1 MMGRAAPPALIVA
14 SACCLWAAAAQP
26 GDWLVDPSPY
36 RARVTEDAERRE
48 LVLDNGLAR
57 RVLRLTPNAA
67 TISLENLGSGEQ
79 MLRAVGPEARVTV
92 DGRAYAVGGLTG
104 QPVMNYLKAEWLAD
118 LRSPPGS
125 YTFAGWT
132 QGPIEPRLAWKKR
145 PEWLAGD
152 LPWPPPGRHVVLRFV
167 PPAGAP
173 QALAG
178 PPLLHEKFL
187 GALDAA
193 WKVHASTSHPRASFV
208 NEGKAGE
215 IMALPD
221 TSVYA
226 ERAWPAGAV
235 SAEVTVDAGD
245 DDRSN
250 TWGPGLAVIAGD
262 RKVSLV
268 IRPHSQQYEV
278 YAPGLGE
285 RQVGAFDRSRPC
297 RLRVRLEAGRILFE
311 AAQGADGFTQLASAD
326 FPRTPTGLRVGKVGR
341 AGAGGDYPGHGGAT
355 LIRCHVAEVLLRGP
369 EPAAA
374 AGPRRDLPEVEVHHE
389 LYDGLPL
396 LAKWIVVRNTTRQP
410 VRLNAFVSEELR
422 LAEVESSVN
431 HAPVTERPNLWV
443 ETDYSF
449 GCMSASYTQPAVH
462 LGPDPDYPT
471 QVHYSRQTPCL
482 LQCRPPELGPDQEI
496 APGGSLE
503 SFRTFVLLLDSTE
516 RERRTLAQR
525 RMYRVIA
532 PWTQE
537 NPLIFHKTDSDEKT
551 IRDAID
557 QAAAV
562 GFEMV
567 IMTFGSGF
575 NFESRDTNY
584 IARYKALADYGRTK
598 GVALGGYSLLAS
610 RGAGT
615 ASENTQGVKAKYGV
629 MPCLGAQW
637 GRDYLEQIKRFC
649 REAGLSVLEH
659 DGSYPGDRCAATNHP
674 HHRGLADSQWVMWSS
689 ILDLYRWCRAEGIYL
704 NIPDWYFLGGAN
716 KCGMGYR
723 ETNWS
728 LPRAEQ
734 ELIERQNI
742 FDGTWQKTP
751 SMGWMFVPLSQYHGG
766 GAAATIEPLH
776 AHREHYEARLAN
788 LLGAGVQA
796 CYRGPRLFDT
806 DETKALVTK
815 WVSFYKAHRE
825 VLHGDLIHLR
835 RANGQDWDGLLHVN
849 PQGREKGLAFFYNP
863 LAEPI
868 TRTIRVPLHYTG
880 LRGQARVSV
889 DGGTATNVTLD
900 PQSVATLE
908 VKIPARGRT
917 WMLFK

>member
-1 MMGRAAPPALIVA
+1 MRRVLTGCIALLGCRLAAAPEPV
-14 SACCLWAAAAQP
+14 
-26 GDWLVDPSPY
+26 DWLIDASSY
-36 RARVTEDAERRE
+36 TARVMEDAGRRE
-48 LVLDNGLAR
+48 LVMDNGLAR
-57 RVLRLTPNAA
+57 RVLRLAPNAA

-79 MLRAVGPEARVTV
+79 LLRAVGPEARVTV

-104 QPVMNYLKAEWLAD
+104 QPVMNYLKAEWLD
-118 LRSPPGS
+118 GLRSPPGS

-132 QGPIEPRLAWKKR
+132 QGPMEARMAWKKR
-145 PEWLAGD
+145 PEWLARD

-167 PPAGAP
+167 PPAGPP
-173 QALAG
+173 QSLAG
-178 PPLLHEKFL
+178 PSLLHEKFL
-187 GALDAA
+187 GVLDAS

-221 TSVYA
+221 TCVFA

-235 SAEVTVDAGD
+235 SVEVTVDAGD
-245 DDRSN
+245 DERSN
-250 TWGPGLAVIAGD
+250 SWGPGLALRAGD
-262 RKVSLV
+262 RTVSLV
-268 IRPHSQQYEV
+268 IRPNSQQFEV
-278 YAPGLGE
+278 NAPGLGQ
-285 RQVGAFDRSRPC
+285 RLVGHFDRAQPC
-297 RLRVRLEAGRILFE
+297 RLRARLQDGRVILE
-311 AAQGADGFTQLASAD
+311 AAQGMADITQLATAD
-326 FPRTPTGLRVGKVGR
+326 FPSAPTQLRIGKVGQG
-341 AGAGGDYPGHGGAT
+341 GAGQDYPGVQAGPP
-355 LIRCHVAEVLLRGP
+355 IRCHVSEVVLRGA
-369 EPAAA
+369 EPAQVGIA
-374 AGPRRDLPEVEVHHE
+374 RTDLPEVDVHYE
-389 LYDGLPL
+389 IYDGLPL
-396 LAKWIVVRNTTRQP
+396 LSKWIVVRNTTRKP

-449 GCMSASYTQPAVH
+449 GCMSAYYTQPAVH

-482 LQCRPPELGPDQEI
+482 LQCKPPELGPDQEI

-503 SFRTFVLLLDSTE
+503 SFRAFVLLLDSTE

-537 NPLIFHKTDSDEKT
+537 NPLIFHKTGADEKT

-584 IARYKALADYGRTK
+584 IARYKALADYGRSK

-615 ASENTQGVKAKYGV
+615 REENTQGEKAKYGV

-637 GRDYLEQIKRFC
+637 GRNYLEQIKRFC

-689 ILDLYRWCRAEGIYL
+689 ILDLYKWCRAEGVYL
-704 NIPDWYFLGGAN
+704 NIPDWYYLGGAN

-734 ELIERQNI
+734 EIIERQNI

-776 AHREHYEARLAN
+776 EHLEHYEARLAN

-806 DETKALVTK
+806 DATKAMVQK
-815 WVSFYKAHRE
+815 WVTFYKTHRE
-825 VLHGDLIHLR
+825 VLHGDIIHLR
-835 RANGQDWDGLLHVN
+835 RANGRDWDGLLHVN

-880 LRGQARVSV
+880 LRGTARVSV
-889 DGGTATNVTLD
+889 DGAKAAIVPLD

-908 VKIPARGRT
+908 VSIPARGRT
-917 WMLFK
+917 WMVFE

>member
-1 MMGRAAPPALIVA
+1 MRRLIALGLAVVALDTGIAAPAPV
-14 SACCLWAAAAQP
+14 
-26 GDWLVDPSPY
+26 DWLIDGSPY
-36 RARVTEDAERRE
+36 TARVTEDAGRRE

-57 RVLRLTPNAA
+57 RVLRLGPNAA
-67 TISLENLGSGEQ
+67 TINLENLVSGERL
-79 MLRAVGPEARVTV
+79 LRAVAPEARITV
-92 DGRAYAVGGLTG
+92 DGRAYPVGGLVG
-104 QPVMNYLKAEWLAD
+104 QPVMNYLKAEWLD
-118 LRSPPGS
+118 GLRSPPDA

-132 QGPIEPRLAWKKR
+132 QGPIEPRMAWKKR
-145 PEWLAGD
+145 LEWLAED

-167 PPAGAP
+167 PPAGP
-173 QALAG
+173 PPALAG
-178 PPLLHEKFL
+178 PALLHEKFM

-193 WKVHASTSHPRASFV
+193 WKVHASTSHPRASFS

-221 TSVYA
+221 TCVYA

-245 DDRSN
+245 DARSN
-250 TWGPGLAVIAGD
+250 SWGPGLALRAGD
-262 RKVSLV
+262 RTVSLV
-268 IRPHSQQYEV
+268 IRPNSQQYEV
-278 YAPGLGE
+278 NAPGLGE
-285 RQVGAFDRSRPC
+285 RRVGTFDRTRPC
-297 RLRVRLEAGRILFE
+297 RLRARLHDGRVILE
-311 AAQGADGFTQLASAD
+311 AAQGTEGFAQLAVAD
-326 FPRTPTGLRVGKVGR
+326 FPSAPTLLRIGKVGQG
-341 AGAGGDYPGHGGAT
+341 GAGQDYPGVQVGSP
-355 LIRCHVAEVLLRGP
+355 IRCHVSEVVLRGA
-369 EPAAA
+369 EPAQAA
-374 AGPRRDLPEVEVHHE
+374 VARTDLPEVDVHYE

-396 LAKWIVVRNTTRQP
+396 LSKWIVVRNTTRKP

-422 LAEVESSVN
+422 LVEAGSSVD
-431 HAPVTERPNLWV
+431 HASVNERPNIWV
-443 ETDYSF
+443 ETDYAF
-449 GCMSASYTQPAVH
+449 GDMSAHNANPAVT
-462 LGPDPDYPT
+462 LGSDPDYPT
-471 QVHYSRQTPCL
+471 QVNYQRQTPCL
-482 LQCRPPELGPDQEI
+482 LQCRPPEMGPDQEI
-496 APGGSLE
+496 APGGSLA
-503 SFRTFVLLLDSTE
+503 SFRAFVLLLDSTE

-525 RMYRVIA
+525 RMYRTIA

-537 NPLIFHKTDSDEKT
+537 NPLIFHKTGSDEKT

-584 IARYKALADYGRTK
+584 IARYKALADYGRSK

-610 RGAGT
+610 RGAGV
-615 ASENTQGVKAKYGV
+615 ASDNTQGSPPKFGA

-637 GRDYLEQIKRFC
+637 GRDYLAQIKRFC
-649 REAGLSVLEH
+649 SEAGLSVLEH

-674 HHRGLADSQWVMWSS
+674 YHRGLADSQWVMWRS
-689 ILDLYRWCRAEGIYL
+689 ILDLYQWCRAEGVYL
-704 NIPDWYFLGGAN
+704 NIPDWYFLGGGN

-734 ELIERQNI
+734 EIIERQNI

-776 AHREHYEARLAN
+776 QHLEHYETRLAN

-806 DETKALVTK
+806 DETKAMVQK
-815 WVSFYKAHRE
+815 WVTFYKAHRQ

-863 LAEPI
+863 LSEPI
-868 TRTIRVPLHYTG
+868 TRTIRVPLYYTG
-880 LRGQARVSV
+880 LRGTARVSV
-889 DGGTATNVTLD
+889 DGAKPSNVTLD
-900 PQSVATLE
+900 PHSVATLE
-908 VKIPARGRT
+908 VKIPARSRT
-917 WMLFK
+917 WMVFE

>member
-1 MMGRAAPPALIVA
+1 MRRVLAGYIAVVGCSLAATPTPV
-14 SACCLWAAAAQP
+14 
-26 GDWLVDPSPY
+26 DWLIDGSPY
-36 RARVTEDAERRE
+36 PARVTEDARPHE

-57 RVLRLTPNAA
+57 RVIQLAPNAA
-67 TISLENLGSGEQ
+67 TVGLENLGTGEHL
-79 MLRAVGPEARVTV
+79 LRAVGPEARITV
-92 DGRAYAVGGLTG
+92 DGTAYAVGGLTG
-104 QPVMNYLKAEWLAD
+104 QKINNYLKAEWRAD
-118 LRSPPGS
+118 LTSPPGA

-132 QGPIEPRLAWKKR
+132 QGVIEARMAWKKR
-145 PEWLAGD
+145 PEWLARD

-167 PPAGAP
+167 PPAGPP

-178 PPLLHEKFL
+178 PALLHEKFL
-187 GALDAA
+187 GALASA

-221 TSVYA
+221 TCVYA

-250 TWGPGLAVIAGD
+250 SWGPGLALRAGD
-262 RKVSLV
+262 RTVSMV
-268 IRPHSQQYEV
+268 IRPNSQQYEV
-278 YAPGLGE
+278 HAPGLGQ
-285 RQVGAFDRSRPC
+285 RLVGRFDRAQPC
-297 RLRVRLEAGRILFE
+297 RLRARLLEGRVILE
-311 AAQGADGFTQLASAD
+311 AAQGAEGFTHLATAD
-326 FPRTPTGLRVGKVGR
+326 FPSQPTQLRIGKVGQG
-341 AGAGGDYPGHGGAT
+341 GAGQDYPGYGGAT
-355 LIRCHVAEVLLRGP
+355 LIRCHVSEVVLRGA
-369 EPAAA
+369 ESAQGAVA
-374 AGPRRDLPEVEVHHE
+374 RTDLPEVDVHYE

-396 LAKWIVVRNTTRQP
+396 FSKWIVVRNTTRKP

-443 ETDYSF
+443 ETDYAF
-449 GCMSASYTQPAVH
+449 GCMSANYTQPAVQ
-462 LGPDPDYPT
+462 LGPDAEYPT

-482 LQCRPPELGPDQEI
+482 LQCKPPEMGPDQEI

-503 SFRTFVLLLDSTE
+503 SFRAFELLLDSTE

-537 NPLIFHKTDSDEKT
+537 NPLIFHKTGSDEKT
-551 IRDAID
+551 IRGAID

-575 NFESRDTNY
+575 NFESRDPTY
-584 IARYKALADYGRTK
+584 LARYKALADYGRSK

-615 ASENTQGVKAKYGV
+615 AAENTQGAKPMYGV

-637 GRDYLEQIKRFC
+637 GRDYLAQIKRFC
-649 REAGLSVLEH
+649 AEAGLSVLEH

-674 HHRGLADSQWVMWSS
+674 HHRGLADSQWVMWQS
-689 ILDLYRWCRAEGIYL
+689 ILDLYKWCRAEGVYL

-776 AHREHYEARLAN
+776 EHLDHYEARLAN

-806 DETKALVTK
+806 DETKAMVQK
-815 WVSFYKAHRE
+815 WVTFYKAHRE

-835 RANGQDWDGLLHVN
+835 RANGQDWDGILHVN

-863 LAEPI
+863 LTEPI
-868 TRTIRVPLHYTG
+868 TRTIHVPLHYTG
-880 LRGQARVSV
+880 LRGTAQVSV
-889 DGGTATNVTLD
+889 DGTKPVAVPLD
-900 PQSVATLE
+900 PAAVATLD

-917 WMLFK
+917 WMVFE